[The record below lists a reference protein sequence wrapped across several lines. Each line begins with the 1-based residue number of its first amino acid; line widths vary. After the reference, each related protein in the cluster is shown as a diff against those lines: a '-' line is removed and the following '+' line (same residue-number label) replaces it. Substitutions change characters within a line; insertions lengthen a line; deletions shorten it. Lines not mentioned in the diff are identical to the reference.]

1 MLLLFICKTS
11 FDINLILCS
20 LDVAT
25 IVVNQDK
32 FGVVFCFASTFIS
45 LFFNPFQ
52 LVSEHE
58 LCRLEIGVEFPGRWR
73 I

>member
-1 MLLLFICKTS
+1 MLLLFICKRS
-11 FDINLILCS
+11 FFNLILCS